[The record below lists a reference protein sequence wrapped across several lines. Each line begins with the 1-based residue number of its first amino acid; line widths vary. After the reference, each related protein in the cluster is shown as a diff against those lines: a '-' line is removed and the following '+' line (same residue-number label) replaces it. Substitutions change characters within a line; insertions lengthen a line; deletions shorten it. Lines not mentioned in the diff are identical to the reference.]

1 MFSSKG
7 KHKEKRKRE
16 FPLVVAIK
24 ELFIGEVL
32 KETAPEQP
40 LGAHG
45 LWGYANVVSA

>member
-1 MFSSKG
+1 MFSSEG

-40 LGAHG
+40 PVHT
-45 LWGYANVVSA
+45 GYANVVSA